1 MSHGNWKPKCIK
13 IGIFLQNWYQ
23 LVVIQQYM
31 LQHRPYVWV
40 DLTSCSELCGLAVF
54 MHVIL
59 CLWKV
64 YRWHL
69 QSSRATRECR
79 EIISI
84 FNISYR
90 LDGQFCIEF
99 AIVVPSFTYKMVDN
113 TKFYTSLTI
122 LAVCS
127 FTICISYGH
136 AALRLSL
143 KIKFFLIFFYFS
155 ILKTLCIICNAQKM
169 NFKKNKK
176 LIR

>member
-1 MSHGNWKPKCIK
+1 MNSLQKSFWTMIFRNVSWNLRCKK
-13 IGIFLQNWYQ
+13 IRISRQKWYK
-23 LVVIQQYM
+23 LFVIQQYM

-40 DLTSCSELCGLAVF
+40 DLSCSELCGLAVF

-90 LDGQFCIEF
+90 LDGQFCTKF
-99 AIVVPSFTYKMVDN
+99 AVVYPLFTYKKVDN
-113 TKFYTSLTI
+113 TKFSTNFL
-122 LAVCS
+122 
-127 FTICISYGH
+127 
-136 AALRLSL
+136 LS
-143 KIKFFLIFFYFS
+143 I
-155 ILKTLCIICNAQKM
+155 
-169 NFKKNKK
+169 
-176 LIR
+176 

>member
-13 IGIFLQNWYQ
+13 IEIFLQNWYQ

-40 DLTSCSELCGLAVF
+40 DLSCCSELCGLAVF

-122 LAVCS
+122 LAVYS

-143 KIKFFLIFFYFS
+143 KIKIFLIFF
-155 ILKTLCIICNAQKM
+155 
-169 NFKKNKK
+169 
-176 LIR
+176 